1 MATPTHLTEELVTK
15 YRRVAKMV
23 PLEDVRVNMKLDGI
37 YEEETDAFLSNPFGY
52 KCTTVSET
60 LPFQETG
67 KEELNTKVP

>member
-1 MATPTHLTEELVTK
+1 
-15 YRRVAKMV
+15 MV